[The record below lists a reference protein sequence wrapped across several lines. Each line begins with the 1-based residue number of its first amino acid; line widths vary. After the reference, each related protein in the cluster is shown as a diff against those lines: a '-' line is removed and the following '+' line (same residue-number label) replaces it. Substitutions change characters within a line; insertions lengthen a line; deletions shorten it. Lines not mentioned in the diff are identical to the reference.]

1 MKKMFALFLATLM
14 MVTMF
19 TGCSSGDSKETS
31 AAQKPSEAAEIT
43 EAVTESTVSENVSRP
58 KTGGTLN
65 VAIPGGMTA
74 TNIGYIPTATNSL
87 VSAVAGPCIEAFYL
101 MDRNGNAYPRLAESW
116 DVSEDGLHY
125 VFHLRKGVKFHDGSD
140 FNAEVAKW
148 NLDQISAEGQVSG
161 NASVESVDIVDDYTI
176 QVNLTKSSPVFMINF
191 CSMMISKK
199 SFDEHGADWCI
210 VNPVGTGPYKF
221 KLWELDSKIV
231 YERNENYWGT
241 PGYVDE
247 VEFDIITDST
257 VLATAYQNGDVDL
270 LMGSGS
276 SDLALML
283 AGQSGSVKYVSETAV
298 GNEFLYFGVG
308 EQSPFKDVRV
318 RQAVYYALDIGTI
331 VDSVL
336 GESYSYSGQWASA
349 GSVFYDAS
357 IPTYEYNPEKA
368 KELLAEAGYA
378 EGFEITLRCETDQKW
393 TATAEAIAM
402 YLQDVGIRCNIDA
415 MESARYFS
423 DIIVAGWQDGLVLIA
438 NNYGSGLPLQ
448 TIANMYT
455 REMQP
460 LRVAS
465 MYLPEAWY
473 ENIDKAMGKQLV
485 TDTVADVQAAMKAW
499 NEEAVSP
506 CFQTVTIWYAKDYV
520 QGVNINYNGWNCAEI
535 WLNN

>member
-1 MKKMFALFLATLM
+1 MKKLVSVFLAMLMVLTMFAGCGAGNGQAATEKQ
-14 MVTMF
+14 
-19 TGCSSGDSKETS
+19 GETS
-31 AAQKPSEAAEIT
+31 TAVGDGENAAAAAEK
-43 EAVTESTVSENVSRP
+43 P
-58 KTGGTLN
+58 KMGGTLN

-74 TNIGYIPTATNSL
+74 TNIGYIPTATNAL
-87 VSAVAGPCIEAFYL
+87 VAAVAAPCIEAFYL
-101 MDRNGNAYPRLAESW
+101 MDLNGNAYPKLAESW
-116 DVSEDGLHY
+116 ETSEDGLHY
-125 VFHLRKGVKFHDGSD
+125 VFHLRKGVQFHDGSD

-161 NASVESVDIVDDYTI
+161 NACVENVDIVDDYTI
-176 QVNLTKSSPVFMINF
+176 QVNLSSSSPVFMTNF
-191 CSMMISKK
+191 CSMMISQK
-199 SFDEHGADWCI
+199 SFEEHGADWCV

-221 KLWELDSKIV
+221 KVWELDSKIV

-247 VEFDIITDST
+247 VEFDIITDAT

-283 AGQSGSVKYVSETAV
+283 AGQSGSVRYVSDIAT

-308 EQSPFKDVRV
+308 EESPFKDVRV

-336 GESYSYSGQWASA
+336 GEAYSYSGQWASE

-357 IPTYEYNPEKA
+357 IPMYEYNPEKA
-368 KELLAEAGYA
+368 KELLKEAGYA
-378 EGFEITLRCETDQKW
+378 DGFEITLRCETDQKW
-393 TATAEAIAM
+393 TATAEAMAM

-423 DIIVAGWQDGLVLIA
+423 DIIVAGWQDGLVLMA

-460 LRVAS
+460 LRLAS

-473 ENIDKAMGKQLV
+473 ENIDKAMGKQNV
-485 TDTVADVQAAMKAW
+485 ADTVADVQAAMKAW
-499 NEEAVSP
+499 NEEAIAP
-506 CFQTVTIWYAKDYV
+506 CLQSVNVWYAKDYV
-520 QGVNINYNGWNCAEI
+520 HGVNVTYNGWNCTEI
-535 WLNN
+535 WLDN

>member
-1 MKKMFALFLATLM
+1 MKKMLALVFATLLI
-14 MVTMF
+14 VTMLA
-19 TGCSSGDSKETS
+19 GCGSGSSSGT
-31 AAQKPSEAAEIT
+31 AAEQPASAGT
-43 EAVTESTVSENVSRP
+43 TAAAADGP

-74 TNIGYIPTATNSL
+74 TNIGYIPTATNAL
-87 VSAVAGPCIEAFYL
+87 VAQVAAPCIEAFYL
-101 MDRNGNAYPRLAESW
+101 MDLNGTAHPRLAESW
-116 DVSEDGLHY
+116 DISEDGLHY
-125 VFHLRKGVKFHDGSD
+125 VFHLRKGVQFHDGSD

-161 NASVESVDIVDDYTI
+161 NACVESVDILDDYTI
-176 QVNLTKSSPVFMINF
+176 QVNLSQSSPVFMINF
-191 CSMMISKK
+191 DSMMISKK
-199 SFDEHGADWCI
+199 SYDEHDADWCA

-247 VEFDIITDST
+247 VEFDIITDAT

-283 AGQSGSVKYVSETAV
+283 AGQTGSVKYASETAV

-308 EQSPFKDVRV
+308 EQSPFRDVRV
-318 RQAVYYALDIGTI
+318 RQAVYYALDLGTI

-336 GESYSYSGQWASA
+336 GESYSYSGQWASE

-368 KELLAEAGYA
+368 RELLAEAGYA
-378 EGFEITLRCETDQKW
+378 DGFEITLRCETDQKW
-393 TATAEAIAM
+393 TATAEAMAM
-402 YLQDVGIRCNIDA
+402 YLQDVGIQCNIDA

-423 DIIVAGWQDGLVLIA
+423 DIIVAGWQDGLVLMA

-460 LRVAS
+460 LRLAS
-465 MYLPEAWY
+465 MYLPEGWLD
-473 ENIDKAMGKQLV
+473 NIDKAMAKQTV
-485 TDTVADVQAAMKAW
+485 ADTVADVQAAMKVW

-506 CFQTVTIWYAKDYV
+506 CFQTNTIWYAKDYV
-520 QGVNINYNGWNCAEI
+520 QGVNIEYNGWDCTEI